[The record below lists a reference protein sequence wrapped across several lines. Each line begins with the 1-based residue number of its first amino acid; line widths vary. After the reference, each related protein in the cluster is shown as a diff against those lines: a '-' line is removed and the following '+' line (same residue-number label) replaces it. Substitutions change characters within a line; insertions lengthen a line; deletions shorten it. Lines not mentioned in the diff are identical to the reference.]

1 MHHSSFEYV
10 PREDIQ
16 SFVSQQHETLPNR
29 TPPEPTTL
37 RTPEEILATASVP
50 ETPPP
55 RQVVVDQC
63 APKRIYVRTTATQR
77 QVLTRE
83 YAEHGETKPL
93 SYYHERTRIAY
104 PTLRR
109 LVKSLK
115 WEKTSQSRESVE
127 ESQSTRPNCS
137 NPSHPSCARKTRLSG
152 KPRKRFTKQTSR
164 LLGLKENPSPT
175 FPSRRSTVMSEMKPR

>member
-93 SYYHERTRIAY
+93 SYYQERTRIAY
-104 PTLRR
+104 PTLRI
-109 LVKSLK
+109 LVKKLEVGEDITK
-115 WEKTSQSRESVE
+115 PGKRGRKPKHT
-127 ESQSTRPNCS
+127 PNCS